1 MCDWITW
8 AVLISL
14 KRIIK
19 VNLRKSIAKVPTI
32 PVEKLHTQL
41 IFYILG
47 LDLEKSVLMDQ

>member
-47 LDLEKSVLMDQ
+47 LDLEKSVLMD

>member
-19 VNLRKSIAKVPTI
+19 VNLRKNIAKVPTI
-32 PVEKLHTQL
+32 LVEKLHTQL

-47 LDLEKSVLMDQ
+47 LDLKKSVLMD